1 MTDEQERKVEVLK
14 FADRLCGAGVHKV
27 TVSYSGCGDEGR
39 ADSVD
44 FIDSTDNLMDEE
56 RLPGDLNRK
65 NLSELLEGF
74 APEGYE
80 NNEGGYGTVTFI
92 VEAGVIRIEH
102 NWYETISNADEPRE
116 V

>member
-1 MTDEQERKVEVLK
+1 MTDEQERKAEVLK
-14 FADRLCGAGVHKV
+14 FADRLRAAGVYTV
-27 TVSYSGCGDEGR
+27 TVSYSGYGDEGR

-44 FIDSTDNLMDEE
+44 FIDSADNLMDKEK
-56 RLPGDLNRK
+56 LPGDLDKK
-65 NLSELLEGF
+65 NLTELLEGF

-80 NNEGGYGTVTFI
+80 NGDGGHGTVTFI
-92 VEAGVIRIEH
+92 AHTGVIRIEH